1 MDSPQR
7 IKGRGMVKCQH
18 LGVCQCQLLEIPAF
32 MSSCHLGRL
41 NSCSEESRLR
51 GLLSAPFTFVPV
63 RWAEGVQ
70 DGSWETCPHPGSHGV
85 PPRKVVSLE
94 LL

>member
-51 GLLSAPFTFVPV
+51 GLLSAPLLFCTCEVG
-63 RWAEGVQ
+63 RRVQ
-70 DGSWETCPHPGSHGV
+70 DGSLGNLPSPGECGV